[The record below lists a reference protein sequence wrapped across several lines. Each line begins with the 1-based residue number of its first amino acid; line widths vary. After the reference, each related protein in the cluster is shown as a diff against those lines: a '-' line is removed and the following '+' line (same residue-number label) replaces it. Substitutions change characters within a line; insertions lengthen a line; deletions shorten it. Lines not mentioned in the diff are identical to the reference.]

1 MTSENNDFI
10 LELPSDEDL
19 STDKNR
25 RVKSKESY
33 PPKIHQDDGKDS
45 KKTIMILGVVS
56 IVIILIIAFLIFPIN
71 IDDLTDEEEDYT
83 PVSGTISAEID
94 EIDNTGDGEADTDIL
109 IINFDTIGTPFR
121 PGIDSIE
128 IFIDGNEIE
137 GFDDA
142 DADINGN
149 DYEWGFLSDGNIRSS
164 GSSLTLTEDF
174 SDEIDSNVDEVEIFF
189 DGYSGSLNASL

>member
-83 PVSGTISAEID
+83 PVGGRIRHIDRTQFAFESLGPPSSADVDDVTITVFYGETEEAEGNIPENKWSLLDGDEVVAGSRFDINDLDDLEDIDFDEIEEIVIRIRGYSGTID
-94 EIDNTGDGEADTDIL
+94 WQ
-109 IINFDTIGTPFR
+109 P
-121 PGIDSIE
+121 
-128 IFIDGNEIE
+128 
-137 GFDDA
+137 
-142 DADINGN
+142 
-149 DYEWGFLSDGNIRSS
+149 
-164 GSSLTLTEDF
+164 
-174 SDEIDSNVDEVEIFF
+174 
-189 DGYSGSLNASL
+189 